1 MIDELM
7 MQIVD
12 AEQHFADSDAKFM
25 QNLTFLLGAGFKEP
39 GAYQH

>member
-25 QNLTFLLGAGFKEP
+25 QNLTFLLGAGFKEH